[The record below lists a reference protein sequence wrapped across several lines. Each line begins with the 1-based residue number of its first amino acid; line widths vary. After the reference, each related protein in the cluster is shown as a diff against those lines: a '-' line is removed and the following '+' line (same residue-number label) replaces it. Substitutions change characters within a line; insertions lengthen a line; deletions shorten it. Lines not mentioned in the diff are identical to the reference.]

1 MIVPETFFSVS
12 EELRLF
18 FLSCLWGAVFGIYYD
33 IFRTLRLTIPHH
45 SFFVLLEDVVFLMT
59 YGIFLSSFA
68 STEARGELRGYYVL
82 GGLIGFTLYYLTVG
96 RFVMRFMRK
105 LMKLL
110 KGILNILLKPA
121 RKIWSKIV
129 SVTKNAVKSPKKSS
143 SHLQNNDKM

>member
-82 GGLIGFTLYYLTVG
+82 GGLIGFTLYYLTIG

-129 SVTKNAVKSPKKSS
+129 SVTKNAVKSPKKTS